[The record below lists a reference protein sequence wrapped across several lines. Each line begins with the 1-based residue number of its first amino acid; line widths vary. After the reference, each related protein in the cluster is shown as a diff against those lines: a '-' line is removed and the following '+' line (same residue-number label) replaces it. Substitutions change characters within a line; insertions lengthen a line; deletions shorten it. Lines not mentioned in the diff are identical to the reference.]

1 MSKDTNTA
9 QKFILI
15 APFVNSSRQ
24 ITKCVKLLTFLVHSQ
39 VSGCKR
45 VSHRALTRER
55 EEETGDN
62 KTGGYPRGQL
72 GTVNELLEFYEL
84 KDNEGQRSIANTHTC
99 CWKYDT
105 HTHTWG
111 RIHEARVNQRQL
123 FLVVEIGVRDIM
135 CLGGQLYIRVGS
147 V

>member
-9 QKFILI
+9 QKFILT
-15 APFVNSSRQ
+15 APFVNLSRSSRQ

-55 EEETGDN
+55 EEETRDN

-84 KDNEGQRSIANTHTC
+84 KDNEGQRSIANTHTHVAGNMIIA
-99 CWKYDT
+99 YI
-105 HTHTWG
+105 HTH
-111 RIHEARVNQRQL
+111 
-123 FLVVEIGVRDIM
+123 
-135 CLGGQLYIRVGS
+135 LGSYS
-147 V
+147 